1 MPKSG
6 MARGLVIACLVA
18 ILGLCG
24 LVSWKLYQRSV
35 GAEAGSVA
43 IGGPFALTDQHG
55 KRVTDADLKGK
66 LALIYFGYTFCPD
79 ACPTALG
86 TITAALNKMGPDAEQ
101 VTPVFITIDPERDTP
116 QVMKEYASNFH
127 PRLRALTG
135 TIDEVTAAAHAYK
148 IYFSKEA
155 GTDAQNYLMNHSTF
169 IYLMDRDGTYLAH
182 FGPQAT
188 PDDIV
193 AEVRKHL

>member
-43 IGGPFALTDQHG
+43 IGGPFSLTDQDG
-55 KRVTDADLKGK
+55 KHVTEADLKGK
-66 LALIYFGYTFCPD
+66 LSLIYFGYTFCPD

-86 TITAALNKMGPDAEQ
+86 TITAALNKMGADADQ
-101 VTPVFITIDPERDTP
+101 VTPVFITIDPERDTQ

-135 TIDEVTAAAHAYK
+135 SVDEVTAAAHAYK
-148 IYFSKEA
+148 IYFTKEG
-155 GTDAQNYLMNHSTF
+155 GTDPQNYLMNHSTL
-169 IYLMDRDGTYLAH
+169 IYLMDRDGKYLAH

-188 PDDIV
+188 PDDI
-193 AEVRKHL
+193 ATEVRKYL